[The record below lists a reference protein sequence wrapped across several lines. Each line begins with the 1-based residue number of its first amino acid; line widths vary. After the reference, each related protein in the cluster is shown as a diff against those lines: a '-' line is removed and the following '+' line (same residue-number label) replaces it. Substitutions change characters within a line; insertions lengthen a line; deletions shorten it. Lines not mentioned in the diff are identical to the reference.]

1 MKRMMFYLSL
11 LPAPRHTLASLFCR
25 LHFIQLPSFARLA
38 ESPINIW
45 FSVMAAAQFMVC
57 KQGKKLT
64 SRVHMSPEDQRNR
77 GKVESV
83 SPHIG
88 PRHLLLRPRP
98 RSQMSQMSPVCPR
111 ARVLGSVTV
120 NLSWSQ
126 PAEPPGHSAFSKQTS
141 NTRDLITT
149 L

>member
-83 SPHIG
+83 SLSSHRAPSLVTPAPASLANVANVPRVSPGPG
-88 PRHLLLRPRP
+88 PR
-98 RSQMSQMSPVCPR
+98 
-111 ARVLGSVTV
+111 LGH
-120 NLSWSQ
+120 
-126 PAEPPGHSAFSKQTS
+126 G
-141 NTRDLITT
+141 
-149 L
+149 